1 MAQQS
6 FFALGITHATKVILF
21 QDLFKIL
28 KFSQAVNTFSFS
40 SLNEGLTIPNVI
52 YVKGPAPGIL

>member
-6 FFALGITHATKVILF
+6 FFALGTTHATKVILF

-28 KFSQAVNTFSFS
+28 KFSQVVNTFFF
-40 SLNEGLTIPNVI
+40 LFP
-52 YVKGPAPGIL
+52 